1 MNYLDIL
8 QDSIDYVED
17 NLKSDITAEELS
29 KRAGFSIFHYY
40 HLFQKGIGIPVNQ
53 YILKRKLHSAIYE
66 ISLGKKSID
75 VALSYGFDTYAGFF
89 KAFKREYAQLFC
101 RSVSQLH

>member
-8 QDSIDYVED
+8 QDSIDYIED
-17 NLKSDITAEELS
+17 NLKSEISAEELS
-29 KRAGFSIFHYY
+29 KKAGFSIFHYY

-66 ISLGKKSID
+66 ISLGKKSIHNCS
-75 VALSYGFDTYAGFF
+75 VEAFLSFIKVIFQGPM
-89 KAFKREYAQLFC
+89 KISKI
-101 RSVSQLH
+101 S